1 MPTRWRFVLAW
12 APLWGLWFL
21 IAMSYP
27 GATVSAAARDST
39 VAIGTAA
46 LLGVAVWR
54 ITGIYVWPEHLHA
67 RFYTTHLLMGSL
79 FAVLWMV
86 PTLGIEAL
94 RRHVSLLEL
103 AGSMHV
109 LASFAIGLWI
119 YAVVTGVAYAVRT
132 RGRLRE
138 QEQLAAEARLAA
150 LRRQLN
156 PHFLFNAL
164 HSVAVL
170 VRNDPAAAQAA
181 IEQLGEL
188 LRYTLAE
195 TDADEVPLA
204 EEWRFTK
211 TYLDVEQIRFGA
223 RLSVTD
229 QVAPETLS
237 HLVPTF
243 TLQILAENAV
253 RHGIG
258 PLAAGGV
265 VTIRSSVQDG
275 SLTLQVS
282 DTGAGAGAG
291 ARDDSAV
298 DRRGHGL
305 RLLRERLTGLYG
317 DRATLV
323 TRTVPDRGFTATV
336 TLPARRD

>member
-1 MPTRWRFVLAW
+1 
-12 APLWGLWFL
+12 LWGLWFL
-21 IAMSYP
+21 IAMSNP
-27 GATVSAAARDST
+27 GQSLLAAARDST
-39 VAIGTAA
+39 VAIGGAA
-46 LLGVAVWR
+46 LLGLAVWR
-54 ITGIYVWPEHLHA
+54 FTGLYVWPEQPPFS
-67 RFYTTHLLMGSL
+67 FYAVHLLVGSL

-86 PTLGIEAL
+86 PVLGVEAV
-94 RRHVSLLEL
+94 RRRVGLLEI
-103 AGSMHV
+103 AQGPHV
-109 LASFAIGLWI
+109 LALFAIGLWI
-119 YAVVTGVAYAVRT
+119 YGLVTGVCYAVRT
-132 RGRLRE
+132 RGRLRD
-138 QEQLAAEARLAA
+138 QERLAAEARLAA

-164 HSVAVL
+164 HSLAVL
-170 VRNDPAAAQAA
+170 VRNDPAAAQVA

-195 TDADEVPLA
+195 TDADEVPLS

-211 TYLDVEQIRFGA
+211 TYLDLEQIRFGT

-229 QVAPETLS
+229 RVAPETLS

-243 TLQILAENAV
+243 TLQILVENAV

-265 VTIRSSVQDG
+265 VSIRSSVQDG

-282 DTGAGAGAG
+282 DSGAG
-291 ARDDSAV
+291 ARDASAV
-298 DRRGHGL
+298 DRRGRGL

-323 TRTVPDRGFTATV
+323 TRTVPDQGFTATV
-336 TLPARRD
+336 TLPARHD

>member
-1 MPTRWRFVLAW
+1 MRSNLRVVLAW

-21 IAMSYP
+21 IAISSP
-27 GATVSAAARDST
+27 GQSLSAAALDSS

-54 ITGIYVWPEHLHA
+54 FTGVYVWPEQPQLT
-67 RFYTTHLLMGSL
+67 FYGTHLLAGSL
-79 FAVLWMV
+79 FAVLWMLPV
-86 PTLGIEAL
+86 FGADAL
-94 RRHVSLLEL
+94 RRHVGLLEI
-103 AGSMHV
+103 ARVSRV

-119 YAVVTGVAYAVRT
+119 YGLVTGVCYAVRT

-138 QEQLAAEARLAA
+138 QERLAAEARLAA

-164 HSVAVL
+164 HSLAVL
-170 VRNDPAAAQAA
+170 VRNDAAAAQVA

-195 TDADEVPLA
+195 TDADEVPLS

-211 TYLDVEQIRFGA
+211 TYLDLEQIRFGT

-229 QVAPETLS
+229 QVAPETMS

-243 TLQILAENAV
+243 TLQILVENAV

-265 VTIRSSVQDG
+265 VSIRSRVEDG

-282 DTGAGAGAG
+282 DTGAGA
-291 ARDDSAV
+291 RDDSAV
-298 DRRGHGL
+298 DRRGRGL
-305 RLLRERLTGLYG
+305 RLLRERLMGLYG
-317 DRATLV
+317 DDATLV
-323 TRTVPDRGFTATV
+323 TRTVPDQGFTATV
-336 TLPARRD
+336 TLPARHD

>member
-1 MPTRWRFVLAW
+1 MRSSLRVVLAW

-21 IAMSYP
+21 IAMTAP
-27 GATVSAAARDST
+27 GQSLLAAALDST
-39 VAIGTAA
+39 VAIGAAA
-46 LLGVAVWR
+46 LLGMAVWR
-54 ITGIYVWPEHLHA
+54 FTGVYVWPEQLHFKFYGLHLIA
-67 RFYTTHLLMGSL
+67 GSL
-79 FAVLWMV
+79 FAVLWML
-86 PTLGIEAL
+86 PMIGAEAL
-94 RRHVSLLEL
+94 RRHVGVVEIVR
-103 AGSMHV
+103 APRV
-109 LASFAIGLWI
+109 VAWFAIGSWI
-119 YAVVTGVAYAVRT
+119 YLIVTGVSYAIRT
-132 RGRLRE
+132 RWRLRE

-156 PHFLFNAL
+156 THFLFNAL
-164 HSVAVL
+164 HSLAVL

-195 TDADEVPLA
+195 TDTDEVPLA

-211 TYLDVEQIRFGA
+211 TYLDLEQIRFGA

-265 VTIRSSVQDG
+265 VSIRSCVQNG

-282 DTGAGAGAG
+282 DTGAGA
-291 ARDDSAV
+291 RDDSAV
-298 DRRGHGL
+298 DRRGRGL

-317 DRATLV
+317 DGATLV
-323 TRTVPDRGFTATV
+323 TRTVPDQGFTATV

>member
-1 MPTRWRFVLAW
+1 MRRSLRVVLAW

-21 IAMSYP
+21 IAISSP
-27 GATVSAAARDST
+27 GASLAAAVLDST
-39 VAIGTAA
+39 VAMGAAA

-54 ITGIYVWPEHLHA
+54 FTGVYVWPEQPPFT
-67 RFYTTHLLMGSL
+67 FYGVHLLTGSL
-79 FAVLWMV
+79 FAVVWMV
-86 PTLGIEAL
+86 PVFGVDAV
-94 RRHVSLLEL
+94 RRHLGLLEI
-103 AGSMHV
+103 ARMSRV
-109 LASFAIGLWI
+109 LASLAIGLWI
-119 YAVVTGVAYAVRT
+119 YAVVTGVCYAVRT
-132 RGRLRE
+132 RGRLRD
-138 QEQLAAEARLAA
+138 QERLAAEARLAA

-164 HSVAVL
+164 HSLAVL
-170 VRNDPAAAQAA
+170 VRNDAAAAQVA

-195 TDADEVPLA
+195 TDADEVLLA

-211 TYLDVEQIRFGA
+211 TYLDLEQIRFGS

-229 QVAPETLS
+229 QVAPDTLS

-243 TLQILAENAV
+243 TLQILVENAV

-265 VTIRSSVQDG
+265 ISIRSGVVDG
-275 SLTLQVS
+275 SLTLEVS
-282 DTGAGAGAG
+282 DTGAGA
-291 ARDDSAV
+291 RDASAV
-298 DRRGHGL
+298 DRRGRGL

-317 DRATLV
+317 DRAGLV
-323 TRTVPDRGFTATV
+323 TRTVPDQGFTATV
-336 TLPARRD
+336 TLPARQD

>member
-1 MPTRWRFVLAW
+1 MRRSLRVVLAW

-21 IAMSYP
+21 IAISSP
-27 GATVSAAARDST
+27 GVSLAGAALDST

-54 ITGIYVWPEHLHA
+54 FTGVYVWPEQPPFT
-67 RFYTTHLLMGSL
+67 FYGTHLLAGAL
-79 FAVLWMV
+79 FAVLWMLPV
-86 PTLGIEAL
+86 MGADAV
-94 RRHVSLLEL
+94 RRHVDLLEI
-103 AGSMHV
+103 ARMSRV

-119 YAVVTGVAYAVRT
+119 YAVVTGVCYAVRT
-132 RGRLRE
+132 RGRLRD
-138 QEQLAAEARLAA
+138 QERLAAEARLAA

-164 HSVAVL
+164 HSLAVL
-170 VRNDPAAAQAA
+170 VRNDAAAAQVA

-195 TDADEVPLA
+195 TDADEVPLS

-211 TYLDVEQIRFGA
+211 TYLDLEQIRFGA
-223 RLSVTD
+223 RLSVSD
-229 QVAPETLS
+229 QVAPDTLS

-243 TLQILAENAV
+243 TLQILVENAV

-258 PLAAGGV
+258 PRAAGGV
-265 VTIRSSVQDG
+265 VSIRSGVEDG

-282 DTGAGAGAG
+282 DTGAGA
-291 ARDDSAV
+291 RDDSAV
-298 DRRGHGL
+298 HRRGRGL

-317 DRATLV
+317 EDATLV
-323 TRTVPDRGFTATV
+323 TRTVPDQGFTATV
-336 TLPARRD
+336 TLPARQD